1 MKPALLAFFA
11 ALIAGAAHAQTW
23 PQRHVSIVVG
33 YAAGSG
39 ADTVARFLAE
49 ELRERTGQAFVVENR
64 PGAGGNLAA
73 QAVARAAPDG
83 YTLLVTANSTHGI
96 NPSTFKQLGFDPVKD
111 FSPVTT
117 LLTSGFALIVNPDT
131 VPVSTVAELT
141 AYLRAR
147 PGQLAYASG
156 SASALMGAALY
167 RRLAGFDA
175 VHIPYKS
182 DPQALA
188 DLMGGRVHFMFT
200 FGTLAFPAERAGK
213 VRVLAVTSAQ
223 RMQAAPGVPT
233 MGEAGVPD
241 FELYGWLAAFF
252 PAGTPREVAER
263 ASALAN
269 AAMTSEKGRAFLAKI
284 GSEPLPGSPESLA
297 ALVASE
303 IPKWSRLARDAGIE
317 PQ

>member
-49 ELRERTGQAFVVENR
+49 ELRERTGQAFVVETR

-200 FGTLAFPAERAGK
+200 FGTLAFFDTDRDGVLSVGDRFVVQPQSGSSLKYSLSLFNSIVTQERPECPCF
-213 VRVLAVTSAQ
+213 V
-223 RMQAAPGVPT
+223 GV
-233 MGEAGVPD
+233 AH
-241 FELYGWLAAFF
+241 
-252 PAGTPREVAER
+252 
-263 ASALAN
+263 
-269 AAMTSEKGRAFLAKI
+269 
-284 GSEPLPGSPESLA
+284 
-297 ALVASE
+297 
-303 IPKWSRLARDAGIE
+303 WS
-317 PQ
+317 